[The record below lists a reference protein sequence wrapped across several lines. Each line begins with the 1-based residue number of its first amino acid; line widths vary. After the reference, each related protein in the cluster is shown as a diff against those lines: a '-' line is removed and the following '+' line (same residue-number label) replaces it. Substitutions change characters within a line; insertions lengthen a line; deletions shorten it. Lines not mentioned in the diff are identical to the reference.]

1 MTLTLTF
8 SCIMDVSLD
17 HAVLLF
23 HLNLSS
29 LGMAARISQGT
40 CTPLSISSLV
50 PVFIPPVRHCS
61 ASLHMLRQ
69 NHSKL
74 KLAGN
79 INSNCITDTYS
90 KSLAPNNWEATPAWN
105 VNTWR
110 HSSIYIYNVLVYS
123 RLSFVTRL
131 TFYAD
136 CLMQNAADAA
146 SLQ

>member
-8 SCIMDVSLD
+8 SCIMDASLD

-29 LGMAARISQGT
+29 LGMAARISQGA
-40 CTPLSISSLV
+40 CTLLSICSLV

-105 VNTWR
+105 
-110 HSSIYIYNVLVYS
+110 
-123 RLSFVTRL
+123 
-131 TFYAD
+131 AD
-136 CLMQNAADAA
+136 CLMPNKHSRCSFTAVITAKL
-146 SLQ
+146 SMFLYIKGTEYNRFCRWKLFF